1 MKPARHFALPILAAV
16 ILSVSVSR
24 PALAQFGGGGMDQMQ
39 QFAPMLEMMK
49 KKRGKKRFGQI
60 MQMVGPMMSGEGGG
74 LGNIAGMIGGG
85 SGGFNAG
92 AITSMIGG
100 QNFGGQAIGDFGAHD
115 LGGQDFGGIGEMIG
129 NENHPDPAQSAQ

>member
-24 PALAQFGGGGMDQMQ
+24 PAHAQFGGGGMDQMQ

-49 KKRGKKRFGQI
+49 KKMGKKRFGKI

-100 QNFGGQAIGDFGAHD
+100 QGIGDFGSHD